1 MSQPRP
7 RTRMRIGCAV
17 LITGLVQAAVG
28 VAADPVRPRRPSGST
43 QRPRGRDR
51 GGLGL
56 VTISPT
62 SSLGHGTF
70 DARVIVNIHDAAP
83 STSWTV
89 TRAGDGLPD
98 GVCHS
103 IVVGTVA
110 QLETSA
116 GGAGAVEFE
125 RTGALSD
132 FDLTVTVTGADGS
145 VLQSGCMTIHLK

>member
-1 MSQPRP
+1 
-7 RTRMRIGCAV
+7 MRIGSAV

-28 VAADPVRPRRPSGST
+28 VAAVPTAHADPAGAHSALVAVTGAGSGI
-43 QRPRGRDR
+43 
-51 GGLGL
+51 

-70 DARVIVNIHDAAP
+70 DARVTVNIHGAAP
-83 STSWTV
+83 NTSWTV
-89 TRAGDGLPD
+89 TRAGDGQPD